1 MRDGK
6 RRWLPLIL
14 AVVVMACSEDPTEQN
29 ALVAPLPFAGVA
41 VRETTITA
49 TSGSTF
55 QRILAMNSTINLIG
69 KSGNYTAISAFA
81 FYTNYFPNRDTVN
94 VLSARLYLRAASFFG
109 DSTAPFSFTVYKI
122 SRTWTAGGITW
133 DTVATGFYDAAT
145 TRGSYT
151 GGVGA
156 DTQRIV
162 VQLDTAMARGW
173 LTTDVTDNKYG
184 FVLVPNAGTN
194 VVRGF
199 HSFEADSSGDYPTLE
214 LIARNVAGTVRDTS
228 TYNLG
233 IDTFVGNNDNVAT
246 SPQLLYLQAGIVYR
260 SLVKF
265 DVGFIPRGSTIHLAE
280 LQLQRD
286 PATSRLNRFAGDV
299 QIAANLMLAD
309 SVTGSY
315 SSSASTGTL
324 KTGTTDTYTAGVQ
337 SFVQSWVR
345 SSNFGLL
352 LHVSGDPEYNSFD
365 LITLHSTSATNAAL
379 RPRLRILYSIPQN

>member
-29 ALVAPLPFAGVA
+29 ALVAPLPFGGVA

-55 QRILAMNSTINLIG
+55 QRLYAMNSTINLVG
-69 KSGNYTAISAFA
+69 KSGDYTAISAFA
-81 FYTNYFPNRDTVN
+81 FYTNYFPTRDTVN
-94 VLSARLYLRAASFFG
+94 ILSARLYLRAASFFG
-109 DSTAPFSFTVYKI
+109 DSTAPFGFTVYRI

-145 TRGSYT
+145 TRGSYS
-151 GGVGA
+151 GGIGA

-162 VQLDTAMARGW
+162 VQLDTAMARAW
-173 LTTDVTDNKYG
+173 LKTEDTDNKYG

-199 HSFEADSSGDYPTLE
+199 RSFEADSAADYPTLE
-214 LIARNVAGTVRDTS
+214 LIAQNVAGTVRDTS

-233 IDTFVGNNDNVAT
+233 IDTFVGKNDNVA
-246 SPQLLYLQAGIVYR
+246 SSNQLLYLQSGIVYR

-265 DVGFIPRGSTIHLAE
+265 DLGFIPRGSTIHLAE
-280 LQLQRD
+280 LQLHRD
-286 PATSRLNRFAGDV
+286 PATSKLNRFAGDV
-299 QIAANLMLAD
+299 SIAANLMLAD
-309 SVTGSY
+309 SATASY
-315 SSSASTGTL
+315 SSTAFTGSL
-324 KTGTTDTYTAGVQ
+324 KTGTTDTYTAEVHSSVQ
-337 SFVQSWVR
+337 TWVR
-345 SSNFGLL
+345 SSNYGLL
-352 LHVSGDPEYNSFD
+352 LHVSGDAEFNSFD
-365 LITLHSTSATNAAL
+365 LITFHNANATNAAL